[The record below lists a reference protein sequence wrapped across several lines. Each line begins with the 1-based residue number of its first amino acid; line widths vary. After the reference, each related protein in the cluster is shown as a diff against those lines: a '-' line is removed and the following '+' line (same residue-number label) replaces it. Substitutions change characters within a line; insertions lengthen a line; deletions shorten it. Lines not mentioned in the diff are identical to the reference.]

1 MPDRPGAWLTTTAWR
16 KALDA
21 VRRDRSAP
29 GSAVEG
35 PVPAAPEPGLH
46 QEDDLLQLVLICCH
60 PALAVEARVA
70 LTLRHVAGLS
80 VAEIAAGFLV
90 AEETM
95 AKRLVRARTKIRQ
108 TAISFE
114 LPGPEGL
121 AERLSSVQAVLYLVF
136 TEGHLASGDGPAVR
150 GELCDEAIWL
160 ARQVHRLLPDDAETT
175 GLLALML
182 LQHSRADARHDDAGR
197 LLTFAEQ
204 DRARW
209 DHRAITEARAL
220 LGTTGR
226 APVGPYQVQA
236 AIAALH
242 AAATSADDVNWP
254 RIADLYGLLA
264 RIAPSPVVTVNRA
277 VAVGRADGP
286 RAALASSSPCWP
298 TGGWPTTRR
307 CTPPTPTCSSAPG
320 TPRGRWRPGG
330 GPPSSAAT
338 PPSRPRWNAAPPV
351 ADGSAGAEEQ
361 VPLVVDLPPPERR
374 IRAELPHVRLPA
386 VPEHQLLHSSAGSP
400 APVPHCP
407 RRGPGAR
414 RGAAGG
420 PRCASTASRS
430 GRAQSTCRQRTTSTD
445 AGGNGGSAASARAT
459 STRTP
464 AVAALARARAS
475 ICADVS
481 IPVHLVARL
490 RQEHGEGPRPTAQVE
505 DRAGGSG
512 ITATSSAAQAART
525 SGSRR
530 PWSASSSNVAAEAS
544 QASVIAGSVA
554 RGPTRIARGLLL
566 G

>member
-1 MPDRPGAWLTTTAWR
+1 MTPLERAFREERAQVLATVARRLGDLQLAEDAVSEAFAAAAATWPSAGVPDRPGAWLTTTAWR

-29 GSAVEG
+29 GVAAEETA
-35 PVPAAPEPGLH
+35 PPAPEPGLH
-46 QEDDLLQLVLICCH
+46 QEDDLLQLVLTCCH
-60 PALAVEARVA
+60 PALAIDARVA

-80 VAEIAAGFLV
+80 VPEIAAGFLV
-90 AEETM
+90 AEDTM

-150 GELCDEAIWL
+150 TDLCDEAIWL

-197 LLTFAEQ
+197 LLTFAQQ

-226 APVGPYQVQA
+226 GPVGQYQVQA

-254 RIADLYGLLA
+254 RIADLYGLLD

-286 RAALASSSPCWP
+286 RAALALLQPVLSDGRLTSYAPLHAAHADLLERAGDP
-298 TGGWPTTRR
+298 TG
-307 CTPPTPTCSSAPG
+307 
-320 TPRGRWRPGG
+320 
-330 GPPSSAAT
+330 
-338 PPSRPRWNAAPPV
+338 
-351 ADGSAGAEEQ
+351 
-361 VPLVVDLPPPERR
+361 
-374 IRAELPHVRLPA
+374 
-386 VPEHQLLHSSAGSP
+386 
-400 APVPHCP
+400 
-407 RRGPGAR
+407 
-414 RGAAGG
+414 
-420 PRCASTASRS
+420 
-430 GRAQSTCRQRTTSTD
+430 
-445 AGGNGGSAASARAT
+445 
-459 STRTP
+459 
-464 AVAALARARAS
+464 AVAAWRRA
-475 ICADVS
+475 ADS
-481 IPVHLVARL
+481 
-490 RQEHGEGPRPTAQVE
+490 
-505 DRAGGSG
+505 AGN
-512 ITATSSAAQAART
+512 
-525 SGSRR
+525 
-530 PWSASSSNVAAEAS
+530 PAE
-544 QASVIAGSVA
+544 
-554 RGPTRIARGLLL
+554 RIALEHRAAGR
-566 G
+566 